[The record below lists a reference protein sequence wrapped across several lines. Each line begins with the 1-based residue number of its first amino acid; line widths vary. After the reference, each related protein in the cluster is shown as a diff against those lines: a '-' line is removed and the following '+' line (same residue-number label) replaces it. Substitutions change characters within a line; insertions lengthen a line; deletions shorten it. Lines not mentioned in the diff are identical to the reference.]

1 MRNFP
6 PSRIGSRKRSEG
18 PHPNGP
24 GRFSRTDVR
33 APGGWGVP
41 DLRFI
46 PLASSSHGN
55 AYLLDDGKTCLLIE
69 CGVSYKKLQ
78 RLTGFGVS
86 GIIGCL
92 ISHEHHDHA
101 GCYEQLIK
109 SGIPVYASRGTAEAL
124 ECDLFEILEDREQV
138 TIGSFDVLPFPT
150 FHDAAEPMGFLIRSQ
165 VDGDKLVFATDT
177 VNLGYQFPGVNIA
190 AIECNYDEKILSRAE
205 RMPEKVRHRI
215 TNSHMSVVR
224 VGQEP
229 TEGSLSNASLRC
241 VFR

>member
-1 MRNFP
+1 M
-6 PSRIGSRKRSEG
+6 
-18 PHPNGP
+18 
-24 GRFSRTDVR
+24 
-33 APGGWGVP
+33 P

-124 ECDLFEILEDREQV
+124 ECDLFEILEDRERV
-138 TIGSFDVLPFPT
+138 TIGSLEVLPFPT
-150 FHDAAEPMGFLIRSQ
+150 FHDAAEPMGFLVRSQ
-165 VDGDKLVFATDT
+165 SDGEKLVFATDT
-177 VNLGYQFPGVNIA
+177 VNLGYQFPEVNIA
-190 AIECNYDEKILSRAE
+190 ASATTMRTSYPGRNGCRK
-205 RMPEKVRHRI
+205 
-215 TNSHMSVVR
+215 
-224 VGQEP
+224 
-229 TEGSLSNASLRC
+229 RC
-241 VFR
+241 VTGSQTATCPWSGHASGWSVWTKAD

>member
-1 MRNFP
+1 M
-6 PSRIGSRKRSEG
+6 
-18 PHPNGP
+18 
-24 GRFSRTDVR
+24 
-33 APGGWGVP
+33 P

-124 ECDLFEILEDREQV
+124 ECDLFEILEDRERV
-138 TIGSFDVLPFPT
+138 TITRSAFISTIVRTLLIDGDGNCVVYPRFSRSGDLIEDLEILPPSMISFVPDGRSYYIRYIMAKHAGKDEVPESPDEWLDGFNTFSIYQIFPV
-150 FHDAAEPMGFLIRSQ
+150 IRSLWEGN
-165 VDGDKLVFATDT
+165 VESLAEAKKKLE
-177 VNLGYQFPGVNIA
+177 Q
-190 AIECNYDEKILSRAE
+190 
-205 RMPEKVRHRI
+205 
-215 TNSHMSVVR
+215 
-224 VGQEP
+224 
-229 TEGSLSNASLRC
+229 
-241 VFR
+241 

>member
-1 MRNFP
+1 M
-6 PSRIGSRKRSEG
+6 
-18 PHPNGP
+18 
-24 GRFSRTDVR
+24 
-33 APGGWGVP
+33 P

-124 ECDLFEILEDREQV
+124 ECDLFEILEDRERV
-138 TIGSFDVLPFPT
+138 TIGSF
-150 FHDAAEPMGFLIRSQ
+150 
-165 VDGDKLVFATDT
+165 
-177 VNLGYQFPGVNIA
+177 
-190 AIECNYDEKILSRAE
+190 
-205 RMPEKVRHRI
+205 
-215 TNSHMSVVR
+215 
-224 VGQEP
+224 
-229 TEGSLSNASLRC
+229 
-241 VFR
+241 

>member
-1 MRNFP
+1 M
-6 PSRIGSRKRSEG
+6 
-18 PHPNGP
+18 
-24 GRFSRTDVR
+24 
-33 APGGWGVP
+33 P

-109 SGIPVYASRGTAEAL
+109 SRTE
-124 ECDLFEILEDREQV
+124 DFEYYTSGCQQDP
-138 TIGSFDVLPFPT
+138 GSEV
-150 FHDAAEPMGFLIRSQ
+150 
-165 VDGDKLVFATDT
+165 
-177 VNLGYQFPGVNIA
+177 
-190 AIECNYDEKILSRAE
+190 
-205 RMPEKVRHRI
+205 
-215 TNSHMSVVR
+215 
-224 VGQEP
+224 
-229 TEGSLSNASLRC
+229 
-241 VFR
+241 

>member
-1 MRNFP
+1 M
-6 PSRIGSRKRSEG
+6 
-18 PHPNGP
+18 
-24 GRFSRTDVR
+24 
-33 APGGWGVP
+33 P

-55 AYLLDDGKTCLLIE
+55 AYLLDDVKTCLLIE

-124 ECDLFEILEDREQV
+124 ECDLFEILEDRERV
-138 TIGSFDVLPFPT
+138 TIGSLEVLPFPT
-150 FHDAAEPMGFLIRSQ
+150 FHDAAEPMGFLVRSQ

-224 VGQEP
+224 AYLWLERLDKSRLREVYLMHLSDACSDERDFQRMAQCAVGSSGPPIE
-229 TEGSLSNASLRC
+229 SR
-241 VFR
+241 

>member
-1 MRNFP
+1 M
-6 PSRIGSRKRSEG
+6 
-18 PHPNGP
+18 
-24 GRFSRTDVR
+24 
-33 APGGWGVP
+33 P

-124 ECDLFEILEDREQV
+124 ECDLFEILEDRERV
-138 TIGSFDVLPFPT
+138 TIGSLEVLPFPT
-150 FHDAAEPMGFLIRSQ
+150 FHDAAEPMGFLVRSQ
-165 VDGDKLVFATDT
+165 SDGEKLVFATDT
-177 VNLGYQFPGVNIA
+177 VNLGYQFPEVNIA
-190 AIECNYDEKILSRAE
+190 AIECNYDENILSRAE

-224 VGQEP
+224 ACLWLERLDKSRLKEVYLMHLSDACSDERNFHRMAQCAVGSSVRVMICPKEKK
-229 TEGSLSNASLRC
+229 
-241 VFR
+241 

>member
-1 MRNFP
+1 M
-6 PSRIGSRKRSEG
+6 
-18 PHPNGP
+18 
-24 GRFSRTDVR
+24 
-33 APGGWGVP
+33 P

-124 ECDLFEILEDREQV
+124 ECDLFEILEDRERV
-138 TIGSFDVLPFPT
+138 TICLLYTS
-150 FHDAAEPMGFLIRSQ
+150 DAA
-165 VDGDKLVFATDT
+165 
-177 VNLGYQFPGVNIA
+177 
-190 AIECNYDEKILSRAE
+190 DE
-205 RMPEKVRHRI
+205 
-215 TNSHMSVVR
+215 
-224 VGQEP
+224 
-229 TEGSLSNASLRC
+229 
-241 VFR
+241 

>member
-1 MRNFP
+1 M
-6 PSRIGSRKRSEG
+6 
-18 PHPNGP
+18 
-24 GRFSRTDVR
+24 
-33 APGGWGVP
+33 P

-124 ECDLFEILEDREQV
+124 ECDLFEILEDRERV
-138 TIGSFDVLPFPT
+138 TIGSLEVLPFPT
-150 FHDAAEPMGFLIRSQ
+150 FHDAAEPMGFLVRSQ
-165 VDGDKLVFATDT
+165 SDGEKLVFATDT
-177 VNLGYQFPGVNIA
+177 VNLGYQFPEVNIA
-190 AIECNYDEKILSRAE
+190 EHPIQGGTDAGKGASPDHKQPHVRGPG
-205 RMPEKVRHRI
+205 MPLAGA
-215 TNSHMSVVR
+215 S
-224 VGQEP
+224 GQKP
-229 TEGSLSNASLRC
+229 IEGSLSNASL
-241 VFR
+241 